1 MSEYF
6 YLMKMMWSLKI
17 LEKNPLVLKMLLD
30 DAFSENKYY
39 QLQVNIWFVGEDDC
53 VWAIMFSISFWVA
66 VLINTD
72 SALLTTEGFWAQEK
86 SVYYIK

>member
-39 QLQVNIWFVGEDDC
+39 QLQVNIWFVGEDD
-53 VWAIMFSISFWVA
+53 
-66 VLINTD
+66 
-72 SALLTTEGFWAQEK
+72 
-86 SVYYIK
+86 